1 MKKKLDDMLLNPNC
15 SEAVFKLDGKEFR
28 VSTDWGESIEIF
40 AEELIS
46 MKDDLQEEPFFEFVE
61 NNGGG
66 ANFEEIETVITLFT
80 LLKKG
85 ELTEEEFKKVA
96 SDVWSYGKKP
106 DYVDNKYVAIKERE
120 GIRIFKK
127 VKSIPTPQSYLNI
140 GKAIIIGNK
149 CILFE
154 GDEAKWTDRVI
165 VCKRAKITKKLMNRV
180 LVGMIAKKL

>member
-1 MKKKLDDMLLNPNC
+1 
-15 SEAVFKLDGKEFR
+15 VFKLDGIEFR
-28 VSTDWGESIEIF
+28 VSTDNGESMEDF
-40 AEELIS
+40 ANDLIS

-61 NNGGG
+61 NEGGG

-85 ELTEEEFKKVA
+85 ELTEKEFKKAA

-106 DYVDNKYVAIKERE
+106 DYVDSKYVAIKEGE
-120 GIRIFKK
+120 KIRIFKK

-154 GDEAKWTDRVI
+154 GNKAKWTDRVI
-165 VCKRAKITKKLMNRV
+165 MCKRAKITKKLMNRV
-180 LVGMIAKKL
+180 LVGMIAKNL